1 MQAVI
6 AQQPGGPEVLALTDV
21 EPPKP
26 SDNELLVKVA
36 AAGINFVDTYR
47 RSGAYPMPFPHIVG
61 VEGAGVVTQI
71 GGDVTKFDVGDRV
84 AWVDAP
90 GSYAEQVALP
100 AAKAAPVPE
109 GLELTTAAAVALQG
123 ITAQY
128 LVTSTFA
135 VSPGDEV
142 LVHAAAGG
150 VGLLL
155 VQLVKLRGGRV
166 IGTVSTEEKE
176 RLALAAGADHVIRY
190 TEVEDVAAEVR
201 KSTEGRGV
209 AVVYD
214 GVGKDT
220 FEASL
225 ASLRTR
231 GMLVLSGASSG
242 NVPPFDPQRLNPLG
256 SLYLTRPTI
265 AHYTADHA
273 ELTWRAREVFDAV
286 VKGQL
291 HVTISQTLPLAQA
304 ANAHQALEGRRT
316 VGKLILVPA

>member
-1 MQAVI
+1 M
-6 AQQPGGPEVLALTDV
+6 AQRPGGPEVLAV
-21 EPPKP
+21 AEVAPPTP
-26 SDNELLVKVA
+26 SADELLVQVA
-36 AAGINFVDTYR
+36 AAGVNFVDTYR
-47 RSGAYPMPFPHIVG
+47 RSGAYATPFPHIVG
-61 VEGAGVVTQI
+61 VEGAGVVTQV
-71 GGDVTKFDVGDRV
+71 GADVTDFVAGDRV

-90 GSYAEQVALP
+90 GSYAEQVSLP

-128 LVTSTFA
+128 LVNSTYA
-135 VSPGDEV
+135 VRPGDEV

-150 VGLLL
+150 VGLVL
-155 VQLVKLRGGRV
+155 VQLVTLRGGRV

-176 RLALAAGADHVIRY
+176 RLARAAGADHVIRY

-201 KSTEGRGV
+201 KATEGRGV

-242 NVPPFDPQRLNPLG
+242 KVPPFDPQRLNPLG

-273 ELTWRAREVFDAV
+273 ELTRRAQEVFDAV

-304 ANAHQALEGRRT
+304 ADAHRALEGRRT
-316 VGKLILVPA
+316 VGKLILVPD